1 VSGRRTWIA
10 VGVLGG
16 AIVLV
21 NVALVLARHYTSDPG
36 GPTSSSYATAP
47 TGLAAYADLLA
58 RDGRRVTQLR
68 DAPAR
73 AHLDPGS
80 TVVLLDPDIVRR
92 ADAEALQRFLVAG
105 GRLVAGGAEAP
116 GWLDAVL
123 RRPPSWS
130 GEGIRVARTRTR
142 VPETAGVRRVET
154 AGRGSWARAG
164 QARPVLGAGGRTR
177 ALLLVTQYDRGRI
190 VLLADASPLQNRFLA
205 HADNAKLGLSLAG
218 PPGRPV
224 AFVESVHGY
233 GRASGVGAIPTSWR
247 FALGGLVLAALV
259 LIWARGRRLGPP
271 EALERPLPPPR
282 REYVEA
288 LAALLERS
296 RDPAAAVGPLQAELR
311 RRLER
316 QGPGGLSPDEVQAA
330 LAAPKRPE
338 DVLAAGRALARLERG
353 GS

>member
-1 VSGRRTWIA
+1 VSARRTWIA

-36 GPTSSSYATAP
+36 GATSSSYATAP

-73 AHLDPGS
+73 VRLDPGS
-80 TVVLLDPDIVRR
+80 TVVLLDPDVVRR
-92 ADAEALQRFLVAG
+92 ADADALQRFLVAG

-130 GEGIRVARTRTR
+130 GEGIRVARTRAR

-164 QARPVLGAGGRTR
+164 QARPVLGAGGHG
-177 ALLLVTQYDRGRI
+177 LLLVTQYDRGRI
-190 VLLADASPLQNRFLA
+190 ALLADASPLQNRFLA

-218 PPGRPV
+218 PSGRPV

-233 GRASGVGAIPTSWR
+233 GRASGFGAIPTSWR

-271 EALERPLPPPR
+271 EALERQLPPPR
-282 REYVEA
+282 REYVDA
-288 LAALLERS
+288 MAALLERS
-296 RDPAAAVGPLQAELR
+296 RDPAAAIGPLQAELQ
-311 RRLER
+311 RRLDR
-316 QGPGGLSPDEVQAA
+316 QGPGRLSADEVQAA
-330 LAAPKRPE
+330 LAAPRRPE

>member
-1 VSGRRTWIA
+1 MSGSRRTWIA

-21 NVALVLARHYTSDPG
+21 NVALALVRHYTADPG

-58 RDGRRVTQLR
+58 QDGHPVAQLR
-68 DAPAR
+68 EAPAHAR
-73 AHLDPGS
+73 LDPRS
-80 TVVLLDPDIVRR
+80 TVVLLDPRDVGR
-92 ADAEALQRFLVAG
+92 ADARALRRFLDAG
-105 GRLVAGGAEAP
+105 GRLVAGGAEDP
-116 GWLDAVL
+116 QWLVAEL
-123 RRPPSWS
+123 RRSPTWS
-130 GEGIRVARTRTR
+130 GTALRLARPRAR
-142 VPETAGVRRVET
+142 VPETAGVSHVET
-154 AGRGSWARAG
+154 AGEGSWTSAG
-164 QARPVLGAGGRTR
+164 EARPALGSGGRD
-177 ALLLVTQYDRGRI
+177 LLVVAPVGRGRI
-190 VLLADASPLQNRFLA
+190 ALLADASPLQNRLLA
-205 HADNAKLGLSLAG
+205 HADDAELGLSLAG
-218 PPGRPV
+218 PAGRPV
-224 AFVESVHGY
+224 AFVESIHGY
-233 GRASGVGAIPTSWR
+233 GRASGFGAIPTSWR

-282 REYVEA
+282 REYVDA

-296 RDPAAAVGPLQAELR
+296 RDPAAAIEPVQAELR

-316 QGPGGLSPDEVQAA
+316 QGPAGLSAEEVEAA

-353 GS
+353 GA

>member
-1 VSGRRTWIA
+1 MSARRTWIA
-10 VGVLGG
+10 VGALGG

-21 NVALVLARHYTSDPG
+21 NVALALARHYTSDPG

-73 AHLDPGS
+73 VRLDPGS
-80 TVVLLDPDIVRR
+80 TVVLLDPDEVRR
-92 ADAEALQRFLVAG
+92 ADARALRRFLDAG
-105 GRLVAGGAEAP
+105 GRLVAGGAEDP

-123 RRPPSWS
+123 GRPPAWS
-130 GEGIRVARTRTR
+130 GEGVRVARTRAR
-142 VPETAGVRRVET
+142 VPETAGVSRVET

-164 QARPVLGAGGRTR
+164 EARLVLGGDGRG
-177 ALLLVTQYDRGRI
+177 LLVVAPVGRGRLA
-190 VLLADASPLQNRFLA
+190 LLADASPLQNRLLA
-205 HADNAKLGLSLAG
+205 QADDAKLGLSLAG
-218 PPGRPV
+218 PAGRPV

-233 GRASGVGAIPTSWR
+233 GRASGFGAIPTSWR

-296 RDPAAAVGPLQAELR
+296 RDPGAAIGPLQAELL

-316 QGPGGLSPDEVQAA
+316 QGPGGLSADEVQAA

>member
-1 VSGRRTWIA
+1 VSARRTWIA

-21 NVALVLARHYTSDPG
+21 NVALVLVRHYTSDPG

-73 AHLDPGS
+73 VRLDAGS
-80 TVVLLDPDIVRR
+80 TVVLLDPDDVRR
-92 ADAEALQRFLVAG
+92 GDARALRRFLDAG
-105 GRLVAGGAEAP
+105 GRLVAGGAEDP

-123 RRPPSWS
+123 RRPPVWS
-130 GEGIRVARTRTR
+130 GEGVPVARTRAR
-142 VPETAGVRRVET
+142 VPETAGVSRVET

-164 QARPVLGAGGRTR
+164 QARAVLGADGRG
-177 ALLLVTQYDRGRI
+177 LLVVAAVGRGRI
-190 VLLADASPLQNRFLA
+190 ALLADASPLQNRLLA
-205 HADNAKLGLSLAG
+205 HADDAKLGLSLAG
-218 PPGRPV
+218 PAGRPV
-224 AFVESVHGY
+224 AFLESVHGY
-233 GRASGVGAIPTSWR
+233 GRASGLGAIPTSWR

-288 LAALLERS
+288 MAALLERS
-296 RDPAAAVGPLQAELR
+296 RDPAAAIGPLQAELR

-316 QGPGGLSPDEVQAA
+316 QGPGGLSADEVEAA
-330 LAAPKRPE
+330 LAAPKQPE

-353 GS
+353 GR

>member
-1 VSGRRTWIA
+1 MSARRTWIA
-10 VGVLGG
+10 IGALGG

-21 NVALVLARHYTSDPG
+21 NVALAFVRHYTSDPG

-58 RDGRRVTQLR
+58 RDGHWMTQLR

-80 TVVLLDPDIVRR
+80 TVVLLDPDDVRR
-92 ADAEALQRFLVAG
+92 ADGQALRRFVYDG
-105 GRLVAGGAEAP
+105 GRLVAGGTEDPA
-116 GWLDAVL
+116 WLGAIL
-123 RRPPSWS
+123 RRPPTWS
-130 GEGIRVARTRTR
+130 EEGSPVARTRAR
-142 VPETAGVRRVET
+142 VPETAGVIRVET
-154 AGRGSWARAG
+154 AARGSWAGAG
-164 QARPVLGAGGRTR
+164 QLRPVVGRGRR
-177 ALLLVTQYDRGRI
+177 ALLLVTSLGRGRI
-190 VLLADASPLQNRFLA
+190 ALLADASPLQNRLLA
-205 HADNAKLGLSLAG
+205 HADDAKLGLSLAG
-218 PPGRPV
+218 PPSRPV
-224 AFVESVHGY
+224 AFAESVHGY
-233 GRASGVGAIPTSWR
+233 GRASGFGAIPTSWR

-282 REYVEA
+282 REYVDA
-288 LAALLERS
+288 MAGLLERS
-296 RDPAAAVGPLQAELR
+296 RDPAAAIEPLQAELR

-316 QGPGGLSPDEVQAA
+316 QGSAGLSEEEVEAA
-330 LAAPKRPE
+330 LAAPRRPE

>member
-1 VSGRRTWIA
+1 MSARRTWIA
-10 VGVLGG
+10 VGALGG

-21 NVALVLARHYTSDPG
+21 NVALAFVRHYTSDPG

-58 RDGRRVTQLR
+58 RDGHRVTQLR
-68 DAPAR
+68 DAPAQAR
-73 AHLDPGS
+73 LDPGS
-80 TVVLLDPDIVRR
+80 TVVLLDPGEVLR
-92 ADAEALQRFLVAG
+92 ADARALRRFLDAGGHLVAG
-105 GRLVAGGAEAP
+105 GSENP
-116 GWLDAVL
+116 GWVDEVL
-123 RRPPSWS
+123 RRPPAWS
-130 GEGIRVARTRTR
+130 EEGVRLARPRAR

-164 QARPVLGAGGRTR
+164 QARPALGSGGRE
-177 ALLLVTQYDRGRI
+177 LLVVAPVGRGRI
-190 VLLADASPLQNRFLA
+190 ALLADASPLQNRLLA
-205 HADNAKLGLSLAG
+205 RADDAKLGLSLAG
-218 PPGRPV
+218 PPSRPV

-233 GRASGVGAIPTSWR
+233 GRASGFGAIPTAWR

-282 REYVEA
+282 GEYVDA
-288 LAALLERS
+288 MAALLERS
-296 RDPAAAVGPLQAELR
+296 RDPAAAIEPLQAELR

-316 QGPGGLSPDEVQAA
+316 QGSAGLSAEEVEAA
-330 LAAPKRPE
+330 LATPKRPE

-353 GS
+353 GA

>member
-1 VSGRRTWIA
+1 MSGARRTWIA

-21 NVALVLARHYTSDPG
+21 NVALVFVRHYTADPG

-58 RDGRRVTQLR
+58 RDGHRVTQLR

-73 AHLDPGS
+73 ARLDPGS
-80 TVVLLDPDIVRR
+80 TVVLLDPRDVSR
-92 ADAEALQRFLVAG
+92 ADARALRRFLDAG
-105 GRLVAGGAEAP
+105 GRLVAGGAEEP
-116 GWLDAVL
+116 QWLDAVL
-123 RRPPSWS
+123 SRQPGWS
-130 GEGIRVARTRTR
+130 AGGIRVALPRAR
-142 VPETAGVRRVET
+142 VPETAGVSRVAT
-154 AGRGSWARAG
+154 AGGGSWTSSGEARA
-164 QARPVLGAGGRTR
+164 ALGSGRSE
-177 ALLLVTQYDRGRI
+177 LLVVAPVGRGRLA
-190 VLLADASPLQNRFLA
+190 LLADASPLQNRLLA
-205 HADNAKLGLSLAG
+205 RADDAKLGLSLAG
-218 PPGRPV
+218 ATARPV

-233 GRASGVGAIPTSWR
+233 GRASGLGAIPTSWR

-282 REYVEA
+282 REYVDA
-288 LAALLERS
+288 MAALLERS
-296 RDPAAAVGPLQAELR
+296 RDPAASIAPLQQELR

-316 QGPGGLSPDEVQAA
+316 QGPAGLSAEEVDAA
-330 LAAPKRPE
+330 LGEPKRPE

-353 GS
+353 GP